1 MNDLIKKP
9 DELFRADDI
18 WEGASYMD
26 EQRRRQEAERE
37 KALVESPAKNAAEYL
52 AFAIQSHREA
62 EAPRTKPA
70 FEGPDVLLHA
80 LNWSADVVE
89 EKSGKKKRSR
99 DDMDVDDDE
108 KDKEEDAAM
117 RKFRLNLLALS
128 KRAPLE
134 KVARL
139 PAELVPMHI
148 RHVIPTIESAP

>member
-1 MNDLIKKP
+1 MCSVFDTCQVITKI
-9 DELFRADDI
+9 FT
-18 WEGASYMD
+18 S
-26 EQRRRQEAERE
+26 
-37 KALVESPAKNAAEYL
+37 ALE
-52 AFAIQSHREA
+52 AFAS
-62 EAPRTKPA
+62 P
-70 FEGPDVLLHA
+70 
-80 LNWSADVVE
+80 
-89 EKSGKKKRSR
+89 
-99 DDMDVDDDE
+99 MDVDDDE